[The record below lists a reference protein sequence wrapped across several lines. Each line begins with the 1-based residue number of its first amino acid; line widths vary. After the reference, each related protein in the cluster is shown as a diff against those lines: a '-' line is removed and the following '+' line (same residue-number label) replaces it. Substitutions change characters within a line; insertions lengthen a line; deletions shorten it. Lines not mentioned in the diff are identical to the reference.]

1 MQYSHAFDAS
11 EAMAVGWGVRVML
24 LSSAAD
30 TAVAARLAGLG
41 ALVERE
47 AEFYTAMSALI
58 DDPAGFGLLV
68 VECDSLGGV
77 EAGRRAAATLAAV
90 QSSVPVILISAA
102 FQTQVFPES
111 RQGAV
116 CLRAPLSLVALRV
129 GFEHALRDRLMLQNS

>member
-24 LSSAAD
+24 LSAAE
-30 TAVAARLAGLG
+30 TAVADRLAGLG
-41 ALVERE
+41 AQVERE
-47 AEFYTAMSALI
+47 AEFYTAMSAII
-58 DDPAGFGLLV
+58 DDPSGFGLLV
-68 VECDSLGGV
+68 VECDTLGGV

-90 QSSVPVILISAA
+90 QSRVPVLLISSA

-116 CLRAPLSLVALRV
+116 CLRAPLSSVALRV
-129 GFEHALRDRLMLQNS
+129 GFEHALRGRLMMHSA